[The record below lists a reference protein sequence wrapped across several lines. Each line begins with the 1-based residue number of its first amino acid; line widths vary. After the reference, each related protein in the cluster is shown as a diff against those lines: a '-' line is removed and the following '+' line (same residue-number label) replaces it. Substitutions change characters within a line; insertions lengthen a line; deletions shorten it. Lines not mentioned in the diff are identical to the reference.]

1 MVFGLF
7 GNNEGKALLNET
19 IRTLDAADQLSD
31 KNKKVVAKYVFSET
45 IKAVKEIEG
54 LPIPSPKVDK
64 IILKQINQATKK
76 RQQAISKLEDKDPKW
91 LKTAL
96 VESFLLANCG
106 KYGEKIMWS
115 TITPIQEWIRQNLS
129 YQKKLKILIIEKIIF
144 YTVSYI

>member
-7 GNNEGKALLNET
+7 GNNEGKQLLDET

-31 KNKKVVAKYVFSET
+31 KDKKVVAKYIFSET
-45 IKAVKEIEG
+45 IKAIKEIEG

-76 RQQAISKLEDKDPKW
+76 RQKAISKLEDKDPKW

-115 TITPIQEWIRQNLS
+115 TITPIQEWIRENLS
-129 YQKKLKILIIEKIIF
+129 EKELKQFEKKF
-144 YTVSYI
+144 GF

>member
-7 GNNEGKALLNET
+7 GNNEGKQLLDET

-31 KNKKVVAKYVFSET
+31 KNKKIVAKYVFSET
-45 IKAVKEIEG
+45 IKAIKEIEG
-54 LPIPSPKVDK
+54 LLMPSPKVDK

-76 RQQAISKLEDKDPKW
+76 RQKAISKLEDKDPKW

-115 TITPIQEWIRQNLS
+115 TMTPIQEWIRENLS
-129 YQKKLKILIIEKIIF
+129 EKELKQFEKKFGL
-144 YTVSYI
+144 

>member
-7 GNNEGKALLNET
+7 GNNEGKQLLDET

-31 KNKKVVAKYVFSET
+31 KNKKIVAKYVFSET
-45 IKAVKEIEG
+45 IKAIKEIEG
-54 LPIPSPKVDK
+54 LPVPSPKVDK
-64 IILKQINQATKK
+64 IIVRQINQATKK
-76 RQQAISKLEDKDPKW
+76 RQKAISKLEDKDPKW

-115 TITPIQEWIRQNLS
+115 TMTPIQEWIRENLS
-129 YQKKLKILIIEKIIF
+129 EKELKQFEKKFGL
-144 YTVSYI
+144 

>member
-7 GNNEGKALLNET
+7 GNNEGKQLLDET

-31 KNKKVVAKYVFSET
+31 KNKKIVAKYVFSET
-45 IKAVKEIEG
+45 IKAIKEIEG
-54 LPIPSPKVDK
+54 SPIPSPKVDK

-76 RQQAISKLEDKDPKW
+76 RQKAISKLEDKDPKW

-115 TITPIQEWIRQNLS
+115 TMTPIQEWIRENLS
-129 YQKKLKILIIEKIIF
+129 EKELKQFEKKFGL
-144 YTVSYI
+144 

>member
-7 GNNEGKALLNET
+7 GNNEGKQLLDET
-19 IRTLDAADQLSD
+19 MRTLEAADQLSD
-31 KNKKVVAKYVFSET
+31 KNKKIVAKYVFSET
-45 IKAVKEIEG
+45 IKAIKEIEG
-54 LPIPSPKVDK
+54 LPMPSPKVDK

-76 RQQAISKLEDKDPKW
+76 RQKAISKLEDKDPKR

-115 TITPIQEWIRQNLS
+115 TMTPIQEWIRENLS
-129 YQKKLKILIIEKIIF
+129 EKELKQFEKKFGL
-144 YTVSYI
+144 

>member
-7 GNNEGKALLNET
+7 GNNEGKQLLDET
-19 IRTLDAADQLSD
+19 MRTLEAADQLSD
-31 KNKKVVAKYVFSET
+31 KNKKIVAKYVFSET
-45 IKAVKEIEG
+45 IKAIKEIEG

-76 RQQAISKLEDKDPKW
+76 RQKAISKLEDEDPNW

-115 TITPIQEWIRQNLS
+115 TMTPIQEWIRENLS
-129 YQKKLKILIIEKIIF
+129 EKELKQFEKKFGL
-144 YTVSYI
+144 

>member
-7 GNNEGKALLNET
+7 GNNEGKQLLDET

-31 KNKKVVAKYVFSET
+31 KNKKIVAKYVFSET
-45 IKAVKEIEG
+45 IKAIKEIEG
-54 LPIPSPKVDK
+54 LPVPSPKVDK
-64 IILKQINQATKK
+64 IILRQINQATKK
-76 RQQAISKLEDKDPKW
+76 RQKAISKLEDRDPKW

-115 TITPIQEWIRQNLS
+115 TMTPIQEWIRENLS
-129 YQKKLKILIIEKIIF
+129 DKELKQFEKKFGL
-144 YTVSYI
+144 

>member
-7 GNNEGKALLNET
+7 GNNEGKQLLDET
-19 IRTLDAADQLSD
+19 MRTLEAADQLSD
-31 KNKKVVAKYVFSET
+31 KNKKIVAKYVFSET
-45 IKAVKEIEG
+45 IKAIKEIEG
-54 LPIPSPKVDK
+54 LPMPSPKVDK

-76 RQQAISKLEDKDPKW
+76 RQKAISKLEDKDPKW

-115 TITPIQEWIRQNLS
+115 TMTPIQEWIRENLS
-129 YQKKLKILIIEKIIF
+129 EKELKQFEKKFGL
-144 YTVSYI
+144 

>member
-7 GNNEGKALLNET
+7 GNNEGKQLLDET

-31 KNKKVVAKYVFSET
+31 KNKKIVAKYVFSET
-45 IKAVKEIEG
+45 IKAIKEIEG

-64 IILKQINQATKK
+64 IIVRQINQATKK
-76 RQQAISKLEDKDPKW
+76 RQKAISKLEDRDPKW

-115 TITPIQEWIRQNLS
+115 TMTPIQEWIRENLS
-129 YQKKLKILIIEKIIF
+129 DKELKQFEKKFGL
-144 YTVSYI
+144 

>member
-7 GNNEGKALLNET
+7 GNNEGKQLLDET

-31 KNKKVVAKYVFSET
+31 KNKKIVAKYVFSET
-45 IKAVKEIEG
+45 IKAIKEIEG
-54 LPIPSPKVDK
+54 LPMPSPKVDR

-76 RQQAISKLEDKDPKW
+76 RQKAISKLEDKDPKW

-115 TITPIQEWIRQNLS
+115 TMTPIQEWIRENLS
-129 YQKKLKILIIEKIIF
+129 EKELKQFEKKFGL
-144 YTVSYI
+144 

>member
-7 GNNEGKALLNET
+7 GNNEGKQLLDET
-19 IRTLDAADQLSD
+19 MRTLEAADQLSD
-31 KNKKVVAKYVFSET
+31 KNKKIVAKYVFSET
-45 IKAVKEIEG
+45 IKAIKEIEG
-54 LPIPSPKVDK
+54 LPMPSPKVDK

-76 RQQAISKLEDKDPKW
+76 RQKAISKLEDEDPNW

-115 TITPIQEWIRQNLS
+115 TMTPIQEWIRENLS
-129 YQKKLKILIIEKIIF
+129 EKELKQFEKKFGL
-144 YTVSYI
+144 

>member
-7 GNNEGKALLNET
+7 GNNKGKELLKET
-19 IRTLDAADQLSD
+19 IRTLEAADQLSD
-31 KNKKVVAKYVFSET
+31 KNKKAVAKYVFSET
-45 IKAVKEIEG
+45 LKAVQEIEG

-64 IILKQINQATKK
+64 IILRQINQATKK
-76 RQQAISKLEDKDPKW
+76 RQKAISKLEDKDPKW

-129 YQKKLKILIIEKIIF
+129 DKELKQFEKKFGL
-144 YTVSYI
+144 

>member
-7 GNNEGKALLNET
+7 GNNEGKQLLDET
-19 IRTLDAADQLSD
+19 MRTLEAADQLSD
-31 KNKKVVAKYVFSET
+31 KNKKIVAKYVFSET
-45 IKAVKEIEG
+45 IKAIKEIEG

-76 RQQAISKLEDKDPKW
+76 RQKAISKLEDKDPKW

-115 TITPIQEWIRQNLS
+115 TMTPIQEWIRENLS
-129 YQKKLKILIIEKIIF
+129 EKELKQFEKKFGL
-144 YTVSYI
+144 

>member
-45 IKAVKEIEG
+45 MKAVKEIEG

-91 LKTAL
+91 VKTAL

-106 KYGEKIMWS
+106 KFGEKIMWS
-115 TITPIQEWIRQNLS
+115 TVTPIQEWIRQNLS
-129 YQKKLKILIIEKIIF
+129 DKELKQFEKKFGL
-144 YTVSYI
+144 

>member
-7 GNNEGKALLNET
+7 GNNEGKQLLDET
-19 IRTLDAADQLSD
+19 MRTLEAADQLSD
-31 KNKKVVAKYVFSET
+31 KNKKIVAKYVFSET
-45 IKAVKEIEG
+45 IKAIKEIEG
-54 LPIPSPKVDK
+54 LLMPSPKVDK

-76 RQQAISKLEDKDPKW
+76 RQKAISKLEDKDPKW

-115 TITPIQEWIRQNLS
+115 TMTPIQEWIRENLS
-129 YQKKLKILIIEKIIF
+129 EKELKQFEKKFGL
-144 YTVSYI
+144 

>member
-7 GNNEGKALLNET
+7 GNNEGKQLVDET

-31 KNKKVVAKYVFSET
+31 KNKKIIAKYVFSET
-45 IKAVKEIEG
+45 IKAIKEIEG

-76 RQQAISKLEDKDPKW
+76 RQKAISKLEDKDPKW

-115 TITPIQEWIRQNLS
+115 TMTPIQEWIRENLS
-129 YQKKLKILIIEKIIF
+129 EKELKQFEKKFGL
-144 YTVSYI
+144 

>member
-7 GNNEGKALLNET
+7 GNNEGKQLLDET

-31 KNKKVVAKYVFSET
+31 KDKKVIAKYVFSET
-45 IKAVKEIEG
+45 IKAIKEIEG

-76 RQQAISKLEDKDPKW
+76 RQKAISKLEDKDPKW

-115 TITPIQEWIRQNLS
+115 TITPIQEWIRENLS
-129 YQKKLKILIIEKIIF
+129 EKELKQFEKKFGL
-144 YTVSYI
+144 

>member
-45 IKAVKEIEG
+45 MKAVKEIEG

-91 LKTAL
+91 VKTAL

-106 KYGEKIMWS
+106 QYGEKIMWS
-115 TITPIQEWIRQNLS
+115 TVTPIQEWIRQNLS
-129 YQKKLKILIIEKIIF
+129 DKELKQFEKKFGL
-144 YTVSYI
+144 

>member
-7 GNNEGKALLNET
+7 GNNEGKQLLDET

-31 KNKKVVAKYVFSET
+31 KNKKIIAKYVFSET
-45 IKAVKEIEG
+45 IKAIKEIEG

-76 RQQAISKLEDKDPKW
+76 RQKAISKLEDKDPKW

-115 TITPIQEWIRQNLS
+115 TMTPIQEWIRENLS
-129 YQKKLKILIIEKIIF
+129 EKELKQFEKKFGL
-144 YTVSYI
+144 

>member
-7 GNNEGKALLNET
+7 GNNEGKQLLDET
-19 IRTLDAADQLSD
+19 MRTLEAADQLSD
-31 KNKKVVAKYVFSET
+31 KNKKIVAKYVFSET
-45 IKAVKEIEG
+45 IKAIKEIEG
-54 LPIPSPKVDK
+54 LPMPSPKVDK

-76 RQQAISKLEDKDPKW
+76 RQKAISKLEEKDPKW

-115 TITPIQEWIRQNLS
+115 TMTPIQEWIRENLS
-129 YQKKLKILIIEKIIF
+129 EKELKQFEKKFGL
-144 YTVSYI
+144 

>member
-7 GNNEGKALLNET
+7 GNNEGKQLLDET

-31 KNKKVVAKYVFSET
+31 KNKKIVAKYAFSET
-45 IKAVKEIEG
+45 IKAIKEIEG

-76 RQQAISKLEDKDPKW
+76 RQKAISKLEDKDPKW

-115 TITPIQEWIRQNLS
+115 TMTPIQEWIRENLS
-129 YQKKLKILIIEKIIF
+129 EKELKQFEKKFGL
-144 YTVSYI
+144 

>member
-7 GNNEGKALLNET
+7 GNNEGKQLLDET

-31 KNKKVVAKYVFSET
+31 KDKKVIAKYVFSET
-45 IKAVKEIEG
+45 IKAIKEIEG

-76 RQQAISKLEDKDPKW
+76 RQKAISKLEDKDPKW

-106 KYGEKIMWS
+106 KFGEKIMWS
-115 TITPIQEWIRQNLS
+115 TITPIQEWVRQNLS
-129 YQKKLKILIIEKIIF
+129 DKEIQKFEKKF
-144 YTVSYI
+144 GL